1 MRVLSELKVVVR
13 LTAIAVG
20 AAIILTA
27 NAFAGAPLKGVD
39 VKLGKNP
46 GGKPAARTTDSDGH
60 FSFGVLPKGSYR
72 ITLSFT
78 GAKLSSSDVS
88 MTVVGTAKGN
98 VVSVLSA
105 SAPRKS
111 GAVIVGDHLD
121 VVSDGVHPI
130 EGTVSAD

>member
-1 MRVLSELKVVVR
+1 MCAMSELNFVVR
-13 LTAIAVG
+13 LTAIAG
-20 AAIILTA
+20 GSAIILTA
-27 NAFAGAPLKGVD
+27 NALAGAPLKGVD
-39 VKLGKNP
+39 IKLGKNP

-60 FSFGVLPKGSYR
+60 FSFGVLPKGSDR
-72 ITLSFT
+72 SSLSFT

-88 MTVVGTAKGN
+88 ITVVGTAKGN

-105 SAPRKS
+105 SAPRKP
-111 GAVIVGDHLD
+111 GAVTVGDHLD